1 MTSVGRISRG
11 GTAAGWAA
19 LGMLVL
25 LLAGCGYGETTVV
38 EPSSQTGRFQSVSIK
53 PGQTT
58 AGVPPEVSAR
68 FLSRLEDKI
77 YREAGLNRGGDLTLS
92 YEFTLYTA
100 GNQLERYIFGGLGSV
115 GQASIN
121 VQATYA
127 DRTGKQIGKIVS
139 GGKLEGGLFGGDSD
153 LAIDRAADEVA
164 TYTLDNFTYTAAP
177 RNQPLLSSR
186 GVAMLPNAPA
196 SGAAR
201 TDRPTVGGFDAA
213 IGTEYHGTFE
223 IGSVQLPLLDGTWL
237 LAGKGG
243 AGTSE
248 YAASLVRI
256 ENGKLWGLIRVWTAA
271 RPVSN
276 GYTPFGLCD
285 RKDVLFTAV
294 ASNIDRGEQDC
305 WIVNHADM
313 KEARGASTQ
322 QHMLDSYAFL
332 DNRGVTVP
340 DTMIVGVHRIATLTN
355 FIVVRYEVNPELSGF
370 AAPTTSAW
378 RLSDWH
384 RDRIALDPKRV
395 AYIAAF
401 KQQHAQYQELL
412 RQGFQHA
419 LVGVATTSGQ

>member
-1 MTSVGRISRG
+1 
-11 GTAAGWAA
+11 
-19 LGMLVL
+19 
-25 LLAGCGYGETTVV
+25 
-38 EPSSQTGRFQSVSIK
+38 
-53 PGQTT
+53 
-58 AGVPPEVSAR
+58 
-68 FLSRLEDKI
+68 
-77 YREAGLNRGGDLTLS
+77 
-92 YEFTLYTA
+92 
-100 GNQLERYIFGGLGSV
+100 
-115 GQASIN
+115 
-121 VQATYA
+121 VQATYT
-127 DRTGKQIGKIVS
+127 DRTGRQIGKIVS
-139 GGKLEGGLFGGDSD
+139 EGKLGRGIFGGDVE
-153 LAIDRAADEVA
+153 LAIDKAANEVA
-164 TYTLDNFTYTAAP
+164 SYTIDNFPIAGGARSSATSNFP
-177 RNQPLLSSR
+177 SR

-196 SGAAR
+196 SAAAR
-201 TDRPTVGGFDAA
+201 ADRPVVGGFDAA
-213 IGTEYHGTFE
+213 IGTEYRDTLE
-223 IGSVQLPLLDGTWL
+223 IGSVQLPLLDGTWQ

-276 GYTPFGLCD
+276 GYTPYGLCD

-294 ASNIDRGEQDC
+294 VSNIDRGNQDC
-305 WIVNHADM
+305 WIINHADM

-395 AYIAAF
+395 AYIEAF
-401 KQQHAQYQELL
+401 KQLHARYQELL

-419 LVGVATTSGQ
+419 LVGVATGGG